1 MTSKILVPWALPEAG
16 RETLRK
22 SKLGITY
29 LHGPA
34 GELPTL
40 AELIEAVKEAD
51 VVLPRGTQPVPREVL
66 VANPALRGVA
76 NHGVGYD
83 AIDVGAATE
92 LGIPVTNTPEI
103 LTETTADLAWGLL
116 IATARKI
123 PQTHIFTVSGRFIG
137 PVGHPFMGMDISPGG
152 SNRPKVLGIIGFG
165 RIGRA
170 VMRRSKGFR
179 MKVIAHDPPLREII
193 EKTRGVE
200 YRELHEL
207 LKESDFVTLHCPLTK
222 ETRHLIGQSEL
233 ELMKPTAILINASR
247 GPVVD
252 EAALVSVLKEKR
264 IFGAGLDVYERE
276 PQLAPGLAELENVV
290 LLPHVGSLTKETRD
304 QMAILAAKNA
314 VAMAKR
320 KKPRNLVNPEVLS
333 RTEYLRKVSSYPS
346 RGPLSGTIIL

>member
-1 MTSKILVPWALPEAG
+1 MASRILVPWALPEAG
-16 RETLRK
+16 RDILKK
-22 SKLGITY
+22 SKLRVTY
-29 LHGPA
+29 LHGPG

-40 AELIEAVKEAD
+40 AELIEAAKEAD
-51 VVLPRGTQPVPREVL
+51 VLLPRGTQPVPREVL

-83 AIDVGAATE
+83 SVDVVSSTE
-92 LGIPVTNTPEI
+92 LGIPVTNTPDI

-123 PQTHIFTVSGRFIG
+123 PQTHNFTVSGRFTG
-137 PVGHPFMGMDISPGG
+137 PIGHPFMGMDIGPGG

-179 MKVIAHDPPLREII
+179 MKVIAYDPPLREII

-222 ETRHLIGQSEL
+222 ETRHLIGRSEL
-233 ELMKPTAILINASR
+233 ELLKPTAVLINASR

-252 EAALVSVLKEKR
+252 ETALVSVLKEKR
-264 IFGAGLDVYERE
+264 IFGAGLDVYEKE
-276 PQLAPGLAELENVV
+276 PQLTRGLAELENVV
-290 LLPHVGSLTKETRD
+290 LLPHVGSLTQDTRN
-304 QMAILAAKNA
+304 QMAIVAAKNA
-314 VAMAKR
+314 VTMAKK
-320 KKPRNLVNPEVLS
+320 KKPRNLVNPEVLN
-333 RTEYLRKVSSYPS
+333 RQEYLQKVS
-346 RGPLSGTIIL
+346 G